1 MADRV
6 GSPKTLTL
14 IGTSA
19 GGVMLGGAINERP
32 DLFSGAIA
40 NVGFMNPTRYM
51 SEQNYADIEEWGG
64 PISDAASFRTMF
76 DLDPYQHIRQGVE
89 YPAVLVISGLND
101 PRVATFHSA
110 KYVAR
115 LAANRA
121 GDAPVLLR
129 IDFSA
134 GHGMGSSRSQ
144 LDETWTDV
152 YSFVLWQAGR
162 EDFKPNK

>member
-1 MADRV
+1 M
-6 GSPKTLTL
+6 
-14 IGTSA
+14 
-19 GGVMLGGAINERP
+19 
-32 DLFSGAIA
+32 
-40 NVGFMNPTRYM
+40 
-51 SEQNYADIEEWGG
+51 
-64 PISDAASFRTMF
+64 
-76 DLDPYQHIRQGVE
+76 E